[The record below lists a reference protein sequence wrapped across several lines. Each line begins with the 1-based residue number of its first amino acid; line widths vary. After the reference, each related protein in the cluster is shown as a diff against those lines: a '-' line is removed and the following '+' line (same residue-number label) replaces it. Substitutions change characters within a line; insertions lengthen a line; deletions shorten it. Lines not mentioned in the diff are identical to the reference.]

1 MLKQKIFFLFML
13 LFCFVF
19 QGVAGAASLYYI
31 LDGSGSMWGR
41 IDGEMKIVAAKR
53 VMTRLISEM
62 PAGVDSGLTVY
73 GHRRKGDCSDITEI
87 IALGPLDREKAISAI
102 DLIKP
107 KGKTPIAASIKQ
119 VAEQLRGMES
129 ETTIVLVSDGIETC
143 GGDPCALTKIL
154 KESGIKFIIHTVG
167 LDVDKA
173 ASDQLACIAAAGG
186 GSYFSVA
193 NAGELLDTLS
203 LVQKSILSQTPIGV
217 PEPAPEPE
225 EIKQPVSV
233 AGSSK
238 SVRIKIKRPGRIS
251 FKYQSWLKKPYYWKL
266 IDPETGAEKGSFQT
280 LETTMVPVGEY
291 QLAWKQDQHHSSEVI
306 LAEVVK
312 VESGEEVEIP
322 LFTALRLN
330 LPTWVNK
337 PYFWALHDPQ
347 TGEEV
352 VRFEKVEPYLV
363 PAGAYDLV
371 WQQHQHHCPRV
382 VLQRVNLEP
391 DKLNDVE
398 VSTAF
403 NPVPADWVQKK
414 IYYWELKKID
424 EKNAKT
430 EVLKFSGQFTPQM
443 VSAGRYQLAY
453 RFSQH
458 GSTSSLLG
466 EVEVATGEMNEFAIN
481 TGVAFI
487 LPAGVVS
494 PYLIEFVE
502 LDKSGNEGR
511 KVQLNGDYLKGKFGP
526 IALAPGTY
534 KINYQQKQHG
544 SAKVTIVESFAL
556 PAGNLVE
563 IEL

>member
-1 MLKQKIFFLFML
+1 MLKRKILFLFTL
-13 LFCFVF
+13 LFCFAF
-19 QGVAGAASLYYI
+19 YSLAGAASLYYI

-53 VMTRLISEM
+53 VMTRLISKM

-87 IALGPLDREKAISAI
+87 IALGPLDREKAINAI
-102 DLIKP
+102 GLIKP

-119 VAEQLRGMES
+119 VAEQLRDQES
-129 ETTIVLVSDGIETC
+129 ETTIILVSDGIETC
-143 GGDPCALTKIL
+143 GGDPCALTKTL

-167 LDVDKA
+167 LDVDKE
-173 ASDQLACIAAAGG
+173 ASEQLACIAAAGG

-203 LVQKSILSQTPIGV
+203 SVQKSIVSKTPIVV
-217 PEPAPEPE
+217 PESVPEPE
-225 EIKQPVSV
+225 EIKQQVSA

-238 SVRIKIKRPGRIS
+238 SIKIKIDRPGRIS
-251 FKYQSWLKKPYYWKL
+251 FKYQPWLKKPYYWKL
-266 IDPETGAEKGSFQT
+266 IDPETGVEKGSFQT
-280 LETTMVPVGEY
+280 LETTIVPVGEY
-291 QLAWKQDQHHSSEVI
+291 QIAWKQYEHYSSEVT

-312 VESGEEVEIP
+312 IRSGEEVEIP

-330 LPTWVNK
+330 RPAWVKK
-337 PYFWALHDPQ
+337 PYFWALRDPQ
-347 TGEEV
+347 SGEVV
-352 VRFEKVEPYLV
+352 VRFQKFEPFLV
-363 PAGAYDLV
+363 PAGAYDLI
-371 WQQHQHHCPRV
+371 WQQSEHYAPSV
-382 VLQRVNLEP
+382 ILQRVNLEP

-424 EKNAKT
+424 AQNSDRV
-430 EVLKFSGQFTPQM
+430 VLKFMGQFAPQL
-443 VSAGRYQLAY
+443 VPAGRYQLSY
-453 RFSQH
+453 HFSEH
-458 GSTSSLLG
+458 GSTSSFLG
-466 EVEVATGEMNEFAIN
+466 AVEVAAGEMNEFSLN

-487 LPAGVVS
+487 LPVGVAP
-494 PYLIEFVE
+494 PYLIEFVD
-502 LDKSGNEGR
+502 LDKSSDQGR
-511 KVQLNGDYLKGKFGP
+511 KVQLNGSYLKGNFGP

-534 KINYQQKQHG
+534 KINYQQKQHS
-544 SAKVTIVESFAL
+544 SAKITIVESFEL
-556 PAGNLVE
+556 QAGNLVE